1 MKIKKEDKLFI
12 KAYFN
17 WCVSKGYKPYEYEIS
32 NFIENCNLDHRN
44 MVELYLEELESKFDK
59 KN

>member
-17 WCVSKGYKPYEYEIS
+17 WCVAKGYKPSEFEIS
-32 NFIENCNLDHRN
+32 KFIENYNLDHRN
-44 MVELYLEELESKFDK
+44 MVEDYLEELESKLDK
-59 KN
+59 